1 MREAKYY
8 EIEYSSDGKR
18 RYLWCLASEVDSAL
32 QDLVDAKI
40 HSRSNWIETI
50 TRSLPEDFSDGEALD
65 IITSLL
71 DDGRA
76 LV

>member
-32 QDLVDAKI
+32 QDLDNAKI
-40 HSRSNWIETI
+40 YSCSNWIETI